1 MFEFRGKVVPVWV
14 AFQRVLW
21 LKGEWSDRVSGV
33 FVNERVEECLCKV
46 QGQEWLCVFEGS
58 MS

>member
-1 MFEFRGKVVPVWV
+1 M
-14 AFQRVLW
+14 
-21 LKGEWSDRVSGV
+21 SGV